1 MKEANG
7 IYRFTENFNGAGSY
21 SLKGEYQGK
30 RAIFSIYRTQHATE
44 NSFTWYLKCSATQQ
58 SVEQLPRPDPF
69 QSSSR
74 SGSFKYTLLYEGSS
88 TSPFFPPENTWS
100 KISSQS
106 PTSDDQTPT
115 VTIAK
120 LEEAENTAATI
131 IKSED
136 QSDDDEAEYVK

>member
-30 RAIFSIYRTQHATE
+30 RAIFSVYRTQHAAD
-44 NSFTWYLKCSATQQ
+44 NSFTWYLKRSATQQ
-58 SVEQLPRPDPF
+58 NVEQFPRPDPF
-69 QSSSR
+69 QSSR

-106 PTSDDQTPT
+106 TTSDDPIPT

-120 LEEAENTAATI
+120 IEEAENTAATI

-136 QSDDDEAEYVK
+136 QSDDDEVEYVK